1 MKLNRGVEWALH
13 TCLNLGWLAQTAP
26 APAQTAARL
35 AAFYDL
41 PPAYLNKQ
49 LQALTRAAILTSA
62 SGPRGG
68 FRLARRLEEIS
79 LLDIV
84 VAIEGRS
91 EVFECAQIL
100 RDGPNGDRAIDY
112 RVSCLVSQAMGEA
125 DLAWRKVLASRTLAE
140 VKAQVESTYPETPG
154 ATRAWFAQS
163 GRAQPPSKEEEQR

>member
-1 MKLNRGVEWALH
+1 MKLNQGVEWALH
-13 TCLNLGWLAQTAP
+13 SCLNLGWLPAD

-49 LQALTRAAILTSA
+49 LQALTRASILTSV

-91 EVFECAQIL
+91 EAFECAQIL
-100 RDGPNGDRAIDY
+100 SAGPNGDPATDY
-112 RVSCLVSQAMGEA
+112 RATCILSQAMSEA
-125 DLAWRKVLASRTLAE
+125 DLAWRTALAKRTLADIRAE
-140 VKAQVESTYPETPG
+140 VEKAFPETPR
-154 ATRAWFAQS
+154 ATRAWFDRLKA
-163 GRAQPPSKEEEQR
+163 